1 MFRLSTA
8 KKKGWIAVEIVP
20 ALLLAYRFD
29 GNAASGGAA
38 ARTFPVHR
46 GGGGASGSSKR

>member
-1 MFRLSTA
+1 M
-8 KKKGWIAVEIVP
+8 EIVP

-46 GGGGASGSSKR
+46 VGGASGSSKR